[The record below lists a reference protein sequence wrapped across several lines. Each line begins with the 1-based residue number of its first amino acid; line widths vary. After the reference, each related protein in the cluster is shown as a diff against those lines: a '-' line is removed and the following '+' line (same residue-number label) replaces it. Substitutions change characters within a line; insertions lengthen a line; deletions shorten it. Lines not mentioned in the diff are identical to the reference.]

1 MAEVV
6 IAVRGGEEAKS
17 RYGDL
22 VAPGDRAA
30 FVEAMLTDMLRA
42 IAEAPSV
49 DGVWVVTP
57 TPRIAALAHGLG
69 ARVVDET
76 SPAGLRGAFRLGRLS
91 AAASARKATV
101 VLLPGDLPGLDPK
114 DLEAVIAAAAPPG
127 VVAMVRAARDGGTGA
142 LAFPAVLDL
151 PLAYGPD
158 SFARHRAAVHELGL
172 DPVEVKAPSLAHDLD
187 HPSDLRDWLARRPQ
201 GAAAALMSRLAA
213 SAGTA
218 A

>member
-49 DGVWVVTP
+49 DRVWVVTP
-57 TPRIAALAHGLG
+57 TPRIAALASGLD
-69 ARVVDET
+69 AQVVEES
-76 SPAGLRGAFRLGRLS
+76 SPNGLNAAFRLGRQS
-91 AAASARKATV
+91 AAAGAPDATV
-101 VLLPGDLPGLDPK
+101 VLLPGDIPGLDPR
-114 DLEAVIAAAAPPG
+114 DLEAVIGAAGPG
-127 VVAMVRAARDGGTGA
+127 RVAMVRAARDGGTGA
-142 LAFPAVLDL
+142 LAFPAGLDL
-151 PLAYGPD
+151 TLAYGPD
-158 SFARHRAAVHELGL
+158 SFARHQAAVRALGL
-172 DPVEVKAPSLAHDLD
+172 VAHEVQAPSLAHDLD
-187 HPSDLRDWLARRPQ
+187 HPDDLRDWLASRPQ